1 RQTLNIPKA
10 PEDMTPEEQA
20 AMQEEQRKQQEMAEI
35 QMQQLQNEV
44 ALGAA
49 KVEELQAKIAKL
61 QRDAESQDVKDNK
74 VEAETAKVLQEV
86 AEVKAQADSTVNAIL
101 ANIDQQLL
109 NLQI

>member
-1 RQTLNIPKA
+1 
-10 PEDMTPEEQA
+10 
-20 AMQEEQRKQQEMAEI
+20 MAEI

-49 KVEELQAKIAKL
+49 KVEELQAKIAKR
-61 QRDAESQDVKDNK
+61 QRDAESQDGKGHK
-74 VEAETAKVLQEV
+74 VEAETAKVLQEG

>member
-1 RQTLNIPKA
+1 TLNIPKA